1 MGHIAVLNTRTK
13 ELVSEFNVH
22 EKTLSNTFLLPNH
35 S

>member
-13 ELVSEFNVH
+13 DLVSEFNVR
-22 EKTLSNTFLLPNH
+22 EKTLANTFILPNH